1 MPAELVVTPWVDPVI
16 DTLGFDPRSW
26 YAETFWLPT
35 LGPTSLLLLRHL
47 ADRFDRDPEGVRLP
61 VSDTSAALGLG
72 AREGNNSPLLRSIGR
87 LVQFDLA
94 HDDGRGHVRVRRVL
108 PPVNRR
114 HVRRL
119 PAHLQAA
126 HAEWTSAQLGNAPLD
141 AARRRARRIAFTLL
155 EQGDD
160 VDHVE
165 RALHGI
171 GFHPTVCH
179 DAATWAW
186 QRRRDAQEA
195 AGDAATDVSSV
206 A

>member
-1 MPAELVVTPWVDPVI
+1 VL
-16 DTLGFDPRSW
+16 
-26 YAETFWLPT
+26 
-35 LGPTSLLLLRHL
+35 
-47 ADRFDRDPEGVRLP
+47 
-61 VSDTSAALGLG
+61 
-72 AREGNNSPLLRSIGR
+72 
-87 LVQFDLA
+87 
-94 HDDGRGHVRVRRVL
+94 VRRVL

-119 PAHLQAA
+119 PVHLQAQ
-126 HAEWTSAQLGNAPLD
+126 HEEWVTSQLAQSPLD

-171 GFHPTVCH
+171 GFPPAVSH
-179 DAATWAW
+179 DAAQWAW
-186 QRRRDAQEA
+186 QRHREALDAAARDAAARNAA
-195 AGDAATDVSSV
+195 AGDAASGVRSI